1 MPSAKPDN
9 PPLSLPMSLI
19 LVVEDNED
27 LSFGLSKS
35 LEDAGYD
42 VEVAADGTTAIE
54 MARRN
59 KPALTVLDLML
70 PDMSGYDVL
79 KAFRR
84 ADIDTPVIILTAKGA
99 ETDKLHGFRLGAD
112 DYVTKPFSVSEVL
125 ARVSVHLRR
134 TTSTIDEQ
142 EAIIH
147 RFGDVVVTPAARTVT
162 RAGRFVSLK
171 PREYDLLLHLIAR
184 PGIVFSR
191 QRLLKEVWAHQADVH
206 TRTVDMHVAELR
218 RKLEE
223 DPGSPRHFKTV
234 WKMGYRFDP

>member
-1 MPSAKPDN
+1 MT
-9 PPLSLPMSLI
+9 LI

-42 VEVAADGTTAIE
+42 VAVAEDGATAIE
-54 MARRN
+54 KAKSMT
-59 KPALTVLDLML
+59 PSLVVLDLML

-79 KAFRR
+79 KALRR
-84 ADIDTPVIILTAKGA
+84 AKIEAPVVILTAKGA

-134 TTSTIDEQ
+134 TAEKQDEP
-142 EAIIH
+142 EAVVY

-162 RAGRFVSLK
+162 REGRFVSLK
-171 PREYDLLLHLIAR
+171 PREYDLLLRLLER
-184 PGIVFSR
+184 PGFVFSR

-218 RKLEE
+218 RKLEAAAA
-223 DPGSPRHFKTV
+223 SPKHFITV
-234 WKMGYRFDP
+234 WKTGYRFDP

>member
-1 MPSAKPDN
+1 MT
-9 PPLSLPMSLI
+9 LI

-27 LSFGLSKS
+27 LAFGLSKS

-42 VEVAADGTTAIE
+42 VAVAADGATAHE
-54 MARRN
+54 KAQSM
-59 KPALTVLDLML
+59 PPSLVVLDLML

-79 KAFRR
+79 KALRR
-84 ADIDTPVIILTAKGA
+84 SKIDAPVVILTAKGA

-112 DYVTKPFSVSEVL
+112 DYVTKPFSISEVL

-134 TTSTIDEQ
+134 TSGNAQ
-142 EAIIH
+142 EEGPVVH

-162 RAGRFVSLK
+162 REGRFVSLK
-171 PREYDLLLHLIAR
+171 PREYDLLLRLLER
-184 PGIVFSR
+184 PGFVFSR

-218 RKLEE
+218 RKLES
-223 DPGSPRHFKTV
+223 DAARPSHFITV

>member
-1 MPSAKPDN
+1 MIVSAMP
-9 PPLSLPMSLI
+9 LI

-35 LEDAGYD
+35 LEEAGYEVD
-42 VEVAADGTTAIE
+42 VAADGATAIE
-54 MARRN
+54 RGRST
-59 KPALTVLDLML
+59 KPALVVLDLML

-79 KAFRR
+79 KALRR
-84 ADIDTPVIILTAKGA
+84 AKIEAPVVILTAKGA

-134 TTSTIDEQ
+134 TSEKKEEVD
-142 EAIIH
+142 AAVY
-147 RFGDVVVTPAARTVT
+147 RFGDIVVTPAARTVT
-162 RAGRFVSLK
+162 CEGRFVSLK
-171 PREYDLLLHLIAR
+171 PREYDLLLRLIER
-184 PGIVFSR
+184 PGFVFSR
-191 QRLLKEVWAHQADVH
+191 QRLLREVWAHQADVH

-218 RKLEE
+218 RKLEA
-223 DPGSPRHFKTV
+223 DAASPKHFITV

>member
-1 MPSAKPDN
+1 MTF
-9 PPLSLPMSLI
+9 I

-42 VEVAADGTTAIE
+42 VAVAADGATAIE
-54 MARRN
+54 KAQ
-59 KPALTVLDLML
+59 LTTPSLVILDLML

-79 KAFRR
+79 KALRR
-84 ADIDTPVIILTAKGA
+84 AKIQAPVVILTAKGA

-134 TTSTIDEQ
+134 TNEQKDDE
-142 EAIIH
+142 ETVVH
-147 RFGDVVVTPAARTVT
+147 RFGEIVVTPSARTVT
-162 RAGRFVSLK
+162 REGRFVSLK
-171 PREYDLLLHLIAR
+171 PREYDLLLRLLER
-184 PGIVFSR
+184 PGFVFSR

-218 RKLEE
+218 RKLEA
-223 DPGSPRHFKTV
+223 DAASPRHFITV